1 MKRVYMLCRDGIVR
15 TWRRNPLVDLVW
27 KVKAGW
33 FTLRGGRCHIAPTK
47 YVLKSY
53 RSPITLLLL
62 ESTELALAYREG
74 EPEPVTLFSE
84 REESSPHAARAR
96 ENVPKAACLRSLLPQ
111 PIPWVLILVIVAV
124 VAVLGVVGAAALV
137 RIRTPMRCSGR
148 RWHAS

>member
-33 FTLRGGRCHIAPTK
+33 FTLRGGRYHIDPTK

-84 REESSPHAARAR
+84 REESSPLDARAI
-96 ENVPKAACLRSLLPQ
+96 ENVTEAGFLRSLLPQ
-111 PIPWVLILVIVAV
+111 PLPRVRLLLIVAF
-124 VAVLGVVGAAALV
+124 VAVLGIVGAAA
-137 RIRTPMRCSGR
+137 
-148 RWHAS
+148 